1 MKSYFSRSLYNTLSR
16 SDVKPQ
22 STPSLSHSDLIG
34 VSRSN
39 KIASLFNLDIRVK
52 PEYDNIVTNALSKP
66 DNDSLCAGRSM
77 VEMLGV
83 LAIIGVLSVGAIAGY
98 SKAMFKYKLN
108 KQAEQ
113 LNQVVNSVIKYVRVM
128 DSYKS
133 MQNLTPLFVKL
144 GEIPQEMI
152 KPNIQNYFYD
162 IFNNKMY
169 IYNEVGS
176 SNNKNW
182 HALVMYVNLP
192 LLSNSNNS
200 LEICRNVLTVA
211 KENSANINSVYT
223 TSGSGTDDNRK
234 FYFEGDKRCTDTS
247 VCLRNM
253 TLDSIYEACTKHL
266 GNRDATLKF
275 EFK

>member
-1 MKSYFSRSLYNTLSR
+1 MFIQNILAKLADGEADTPQLFSAVYTKRYIMKKVASRCPL
-16 SDVKPQ
+16 D
-22 STPSLSHSDLIG
+22 
-34 VSRSN
+34 
-39 KIASLFNLDIRVK
+39 ASPK
-52 PEYDNIVTNALSKP
+52 EQ
-66 DNDSLCAGRSM
+66 GRSM

-133 MQNLTPLFVKL
+133 AQNLTPLFVKL

-162 IFNNKMY
+162 IFNNQMY
-169 IYNEVGS
+169 IYNEVDN

-211 KENSANINSVYT
+211 KENSANLKWVVAYNNDE
-223 TSGSGTDDNRK
+223 TSHFGWLAGDNYCKASFR
-234 FYFEGDKRCTDTS
+234 
-247 VCLRNM
+247 CLRNL
-253 TLDSIYEACTKHL
+253 TLNDIDNLCNNKVSILYILWHYPTNC
-266 GNRDATLKF
+266 ATRAQPMLSCRC
-275 EFK
+275 

>member
-1 MKSYFSRSLYNTLSR
+1 MKSHLTRFLHYTLSYSGLTR
-16 SDVKPQ
+16 ISRLNKFAAWFDLD
-22 STPSLSHSDLIG
+22 TP
-34 VSRSN
+34 
-39 KIASLFNLDIRVK
+39 VK
-52 PEYDNIVTNALSKP
+52 PEC
-66 DNDSLCAGRSM
+66 DSVCAGRSM

-133 MQNLTPLFVKL
+133 AQNLTPLFVKL

-162 IFNNKMY
+162 IFNNQMY

-223 TSGSGTDDNRK
+223 TSGHGTDDNRK

-266 GNRDATLKF
+266 GNRNATLKF